1 VEQNQE
7 SKQIKEQLQKKRFVG
22 WNVTTKKS
30 LIQIR
35 LMTSSIDII
44 NEFNEEVMEKTINQE
59 ISD

>member
-44 NEFNEEVMEKTINQE
+44 NEFNEEVMEKTNNQK